1 MGWIIFASIII
12 GLLIYDL
19 GLTNRYNR
27 VITFR
32 QSIYSTLFYL
42 FIACAFGVFIFFEM
56 GSEKAL
62 EYYTCFFIE
71 KAMSL
76 DNIFVISMIFQF
88 FSIPLMYQHRILFF
102 GVLGVLFFRGV
113 IIYFGIVA
121 ITKFSWLLYLLGVI
135 LIITGVKAFYITK
148 EKFNIRQSYIYK
160 FLQKYCNLTD
170 KIIGYRYFV
179 RENGKISITPI
190 CGALIIIEAM
200 DAVFALDSIPAIF
213 AITHDS
219 FIIYTSNI
227 FAVLGLRSLFFCLAN
242 LIERFHY
249 IRYSLAIILIFI
261 GVKIFVVHFIA
272 IPPYFSLLVV
282 ISIITGGIFASIMAP
297 RNKS

>member
-1 MGWIIFASIII
+1 MGWLIFIIVIV
-12 GLLIYDL
+12 GLLIHDL
-19 GLTNRYNR
+19 GFAHKHNT

-32 QSIYSTLFYL
+32 QSIYSSLFYL
-42 FIACAFGVFIFFEM
+42 AISCVFGMFIFFDS

-62 EYYTCFFIE
+62 EYFTCFFIE

-88 FSIPLMYQHRILFF
+88 FSIPLMYQHRILFL
-102 GVLGVLFFRGV
+102 GVLGVLFFRGI

-121 ITKFSWLLYLLGVI
+121 IAQFSWLLYALGVI
-135 LIITGVKAFYITK
+135 LIITGVKTFYVSK
-148 EKFNIRQSYIYK
+148 EKFNIRQSYIYQL
-160 FLQKYCNLTD
+160 LQKYCNLTNTVR
-170 KIIGYRYFV
+170 GYRYFV
-179 RENGKISITPI
+179 IQNGQVSITPI
-190 CGALIIIEAM
+190 LGSLIIIEAM

-227 FAVLGLRSLFFCLAN
+227 FAVLGLRNLFFCLAN
-242 LIERFHY
+242 LIERFKY
-249 IRYSLAIILIFI
+249 LRYSLAIILIFI
-261 GVKIFVVHFIA
+261 GVKIFVMHFIN
-272 IPPYFSLLVV
+272 ISSYFSLLV
-282 ISIITGGIFASIMAP
+282 IITLLAGGIGVSLFVA